1 MGQSILRQAQ
11 VQKTYIN
18 CVFVVLLNALLHFQ
32 SPFLFVS
39 DYVSPK
45 KGCDTDIQSVIKV
58 KVIKIKALAV
68 KSLFVNV
75 CPETVANRNYLE
87 SKISC
92 GIPNMDIVDEQE
104 ADDRETGRRY
114 KRVVGGIPSK
124 PVR

>member
-1 MGQSILRQAQ
+1 MGQSVLRQAQ
-11 VQKTYIN
+11 VQKSYIN

-45 KGCDTDIQSVIKV
+45 KGCDTDIQSVIK
-58 KVIKIKALAV
+58 IKTLAV

-104 ADDRETGRRY
+104 VDDRVTGRRY